1 MQVTKSIKELQNE
14 LKSEKKRFD
23 KIQKRMK
30 RCTSSRE
37 YDELHDEAEALY
49 DDMLQI
55 HQLIEEEQLKKKR
68 DQELQEL
75 MEGSN

>member
-14 LKSEKKRFD
+14 LKSEKKRFE
-23 KIQKRMK
+23 KIQRRMK
-30 RCTSSRE
+30 RCASYRE

-49 DDMLQI
+49 DDMLQLQ
-55 HQLIEEEQLKKKR
+55 QLIEEEQLKKKR

-75 MEGSN
+75 LEVSE